1 MDTTAT
7 TATTATTTPY
17 ATLNQ
22 ALIPQR
28 SLLFYTLTSVVPIV
42 AIAAILLLT
51 RTAGSSLAI
60 IAILCSLVSIVG
72 FVILSYEL
80 IHDIAGY
87 PDYKLPIWA
96 VVYML
101 VYLISGFAFV
111 IFALHVG
118 GPGHHFGGLAKN
130 DKEAFLDALYLST
143 SNYIGIAPDPSF
155 TARTQSSRFLSIGQG
170 LLSMFLNVVII
181 TKFVG
186 SF

>member
-1 MDTTAT
+1 MDTTST
-7 TATTATTTPY
+7 TTTTPY

-22 ALIPQR
+22 ALIPKR
-28 SLLFYTLTSVVPIV
+28 SLLFYTLTSILPLV
-42 AIAAILLLT
+42 AIAAILLFT
-51 RTAGSSLAI
+51 RTGGYPLAI
-60 IAILCSLVSIVG
+60 FAILCSFVSIAG
-72 FVILSYEL
+72 FVTLLYEL

-96 VVYML
+96 VVYLL
-101 VYLISGFAFV
+101 VYLISGFALV
-111 IFALHVG
+111 IFALHIG
-118 GPGHHFGGLAKN
+118 GPGHHFGGIAKS
-130 DKEAFLDALYLST
+130 DKEAFMDAMYLST

-155 TARTQSSRFLSIGQG
+155 TSRTQSSRFLSIGQG